1 MDMMNGNTQ
10 RKKIE
15 EMITVKKKRLELY
28 YAREEEMLDRGVQS
42 YGMGTR
48 NLSRYN
54 TDLATIRSAI
64 STLEDEIENLEGLL
78 EGKSKRKAVGVV
90 IRDW

>member
-1 MDMMNGNTQ
+1 MTNGNE
-10 RKKIE
+10 RKKKIE
-15 EMITVKKKRLELY
+15 ESISIKKSRLELY
-28 YAREEEMLDRGVQS
+28 YKREEEMLDRGVQS
-42 YGMGTR
+42 YGQGSR

-64 STLEDEIENLEGLL
+64 STLEGEIENLEGLL
-78 EGKSKRKAVGVV
+78 EGKSKRKAVGVI

>member
-1 MDMMNGNTQ
+1 MTNGNVQ
-10 RKKIE
+10 REKIKE
-15 EMITVKKKRLELY
+15 TVAVKKKRLDLY
-28 YAREEEMLDRGVQS
+28 YKREEEMLDGGVQS
-42 YGMGTR
+42 YGQGTR